1 MRKIKRYNIME
12 SKLYN
17 RTNRKKLGWALIIF
31 NLLIVLPALYFIPVE
46 SLLDGSKI
54 DSIYLQAIKMIG
66 GLLAIAGYSVNTMN
80 KALTKY

>member
-1 MRKIKRYNIME
+1 ME

>member
-1 MRKIKRYNIME
+1 ME

-31 NLLIVLPALYFIPVE
+31 NLLIALPALYFIPAE

-54 DSIYLQAIKMIG
+54 DSIYLQVIKMIAG
-66 GLLAIAGYSVNTMN
+66 VLAIAGYSLNTMN

>member
-1 MRKIKRYNIME
+1 MME

-31 NLLIVLPALYFIPVE
+31 NLLIALPALYFIPVE

-54 DSIYLQAIKMIG
+54 DSVYLQVIKMLG
-66 GLLAIAGYSVNTMN
+66 GILAIVGYSLNTMN